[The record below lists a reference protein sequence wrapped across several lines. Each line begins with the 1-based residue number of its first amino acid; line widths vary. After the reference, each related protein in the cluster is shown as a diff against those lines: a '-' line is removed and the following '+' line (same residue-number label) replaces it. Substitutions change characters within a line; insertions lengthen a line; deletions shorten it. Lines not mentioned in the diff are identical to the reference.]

1 MTIMIKVDLPGAQ
14 TTGRPQAM
22 PVTIILATSSALAQR
37 AVIGV
42 PVGPVLTRMTDAPEL
57 AKRVPS

>member
-22 PVTIILATSSALAQR
+22 PVTIILATSSTLAQR
-37 AVIGV
+37 AVIG
-42 PVGPVLTRMTDAPEL
+42 GR
-57 AKRVPS
+57 